1 MLPRFRNVHIAE
13 YRKMIRT
20 NIMTNGTLAKN
31 MFVFSVQNP
40 VQNMLVYV
48 GRFFDSL
55 DNIKG

>member
-1 MLPRFRNVHIAE
+1 
-13 YRKMIRT
+13 MIRT

-31 MFVFSVQNP
+31 MFIFSVQNP
-40 VQNMLVYV
+40 VQNMLAYV